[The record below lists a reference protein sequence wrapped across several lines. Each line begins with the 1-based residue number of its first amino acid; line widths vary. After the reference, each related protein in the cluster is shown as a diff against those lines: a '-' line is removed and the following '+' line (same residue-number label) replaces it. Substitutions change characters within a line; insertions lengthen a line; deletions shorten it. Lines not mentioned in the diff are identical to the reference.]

1 MQQRDAE
8 KPRCPRCFWVRL
20 QPWQAVPKREAKQ
33 LVEEEKPAEMGPAG
47 AELSGKVKTLFIQ
60 LDLPSS
66 IQAGLARSRSL
77 LLLRLGLSP
86 AAPLPK
92 QEFTQA
98 LLHVSLQQSGGNQQ
112 SICSTSRPSFPLGC
126 LLTACAGSQEQAG
139 SSPSP
144 SLGSRR
150 AVSSPGAASCPFHSP
165 HSFFLGCRSPGSR
178 VSGLPSLPGLC
189 GCTDQLFL
197 FPYHLQLREKPLC
210 SC

>member
-1 MQQRDAE
+1 
-8 KPRCPRCFWVRL
+8 
-20 QPWQAVPKREAKQ
+20 
-33 LVEEEKPAEMGPAG
+33 MGPAG

-60 LDLPSS
+60 PDLPSS
-66 IQAGLARSRSL
+66 VQAGLARSRSL

-98 LLHVSLQQSGGNQQ
+98 LLHVSLQQSGGDQQ

-126 LLTACAGSQEQAG
+126 LQTACAGSQERAG

-165 HSFFLGCRSPGSR
+165 HSFFLGLQEPWQRGIGAAFPARALRVHRPAFPLPLSPSASGEAAAQLLSRGGALWFWQPRASRSSR
-178 VSGLPSLPGLC
+178 AATAAEGPPERA
-189 GCTDQLFL
+189 
-197 FPYHLQLREKPLC
+197 REVGGEQR
-210 SC
+210 